1 MKKKNFTILRM
12 ALLSVLFTFFFV
24 QVNAQNRTITG
35 NVTAA
40 QDGLGMPGVSV
51 VVKGTTNGTT
61 TDFVG
66 MYTIKSED
74 IFGIVG
80 SGYND
85 WSNTG
90 PDFTFT
96 EVNSGIWVAEI
107 VTLIDGDIKFR
118 VNED

>member
-1 MKKKNFTILRM
+1 MIAFAQLTIKGK
-12 ALLSVLFTFFFV
+12 VTDK
-24 QVNAQNRTITG
+24 ITK
-35 NVTAA
+35 T
-40 QDGLGMPGVSV
+40 DLPGVNV